1 MADALSRRANL
12 MVTLAHE
19 IVGFEFLKELYPE
32 DDDFKEIW
40 AVCVQNRLVSDF
52 HVTNGYLF
60 RGNRLC
66 IPKTSLR
73 ESLI

>member
-1 MADALSRRANL
+1 

-40 AVCVQNRLVSDF
+40 AVCVQNRLSC
-52 HVTNGYLF
+52 Y
-60 RGNRLC
+60 
-66 IPKTSLR
+66 
-73 ESLI
+73 

>member
-19 IVGFEFLKELYPE
+19 IVGFEFLQELYPE

-40 AVCVQNRLVSDF
+40 AVCVQNRPVSDL